1 VVIVL
6 VTYDELPDPDR
17 YAEHAALCH
26 AVPGGEF
33 AHGPVFGSPMGEP
46 AFAYTAEWRFPDMD
60 AFKAATRTPE
70 FAATGKDAAE
80 MGIAFR
86 VHFCDLK

>member
-1 VVIVL
+1 
-6 VTYDELPDPDR
+6 
-17 YAEHAALCH
+17 
-26 AVPGGEF
+26 
-33 AHGPVFGSPMGEP
+33 MGDA

-80 MGIAFR
+80 MGVPFR
-86 VHFCDLK
+86 VHFCDLS

>member
-1 VVIVL
+1 MVIVM
-6 VTYDELPDPDR
+6 VTYAELPDAGR

-26 AVPGGEF
+26 KVPGGEF
-33 AHGPVFGSPMGEP
+33 RHGAVFGSPLGEP
-46 AFAYTAEWRFPDMD
+46 AFAYVAEWRFPDMD

-70 FAATGKDAAE
+70 FAATGQDAAE

-86 VHFCDLK
+86 VHFCDLS

>member
-1 VVIVL
+1 VVIVM
-6 VTYDELPDPDR
+6 VTYDELPEPDR
-17 YAEHAALCH
+17 YAEHAELCR

-33 AHGPVFGSPMGEP
+33 RHGPVFGSPMGEA

-80 MGIAFR
+80 MGVPFR
-86 VHFCDLK
+86 VHFCDLS